1 MTRKRLLKT
10 QDEKKK
16 KKKTQDGCDTETVAN
31 ENYNSLMLT
40 GPRQGIKVDSIKF
53 T

>member
-16 KKKTQDGCDTETVAN
+16 KTQDGCDTETVVN
-31 ENYNSLMLT
+31 ENYNSLMLWDL
-40 GPRQGIKVDSIKF
+40 GKELRLIQ
-53 T
+53 